1 MKNEYHQKHKERL
14 RTEARKKNITIFLKK
29 KKKKGEKRPK
39 TDINNLLKKKKKER
53 QYYCELN
60 KNLPEEQKQKLAE
73 YRKLLYNM

>member
-1 MKNEYHQKHKERL
+1 MSSKTQSKTPNRSTQKKYHNL
-14 RTEARKKNITIFLKK
+14 SKK
-29 KKKKGEKRPK
+29 KKKKRQKKAQNKKKK
-39 TDINNLLKKKKKER
+39 TKKKKKKKER